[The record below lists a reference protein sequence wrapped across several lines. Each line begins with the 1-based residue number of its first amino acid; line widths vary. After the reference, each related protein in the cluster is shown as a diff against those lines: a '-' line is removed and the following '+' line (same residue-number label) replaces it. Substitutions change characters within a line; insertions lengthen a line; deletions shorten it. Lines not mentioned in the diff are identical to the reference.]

1 MKKISVKKKVPN
13 CEKNI
18 SKMYEKIKEKNNK
31 TTEKLKIY
39 IIWGRGGYEGWNN
52 LVYNC
57 IAGLSVYII
66 YLSNIFLEIMCC
78 NYITKQTLLF
88 LTTNNAPK
96 LLKFQQAAKERV

>member
-39 IIWGRGGYEGWNN
+39 II
-52 LVYNC
+52 
-57 IAGLSVYII
+57 
-66 YLSNIFLEIMCC
+66 
-78 NYITKQTLLF
+78 
-88 LTTNNAPK
+88 
-96 LLKFQQAAKERV
+96 